1 MLLNGGTYNG
11 KSILSRNTVRLMT
24 TDQLSDLDGGRSI
37 KFGLGFQVVMDAVAS
52 RNTTPPGS
60 FSWGGMFASSYWID
74 PKEKIVAQ
82 FVLQHYPFSHGDIA
96 EKFKVA
102 VYQALQ

>member
-1 MLLNGGTYNG
+1 
-11 KSILSRNTVRLMT
+11 
-24 TDQLSDLDGGRSI
+24 
-37 KFGLGFQVVMDAVAS
+37 
-52 RNTTPPGS
+52 
-60 FSWGGMFASSYWID
+60 MFASSYWID

-82 FVLQHYPFSHGDIA
+82 FVLQQYPFTRGDIA